1 MAANAAGAALYPPT
15 LTTAF
20 TPWVLKI
27 FRHLKAKFRI
37 LKSEKSL
44 PSPFLFTTPL
54 LGRKNFSL
62 NAASFS
68 NHILSCP
75 LLEPTNTVLHPRET
89 SSSFRAFATARCPPV
104 PPPQITIVPLSVL
117 FRASPLVKFDGEI
130 SAEICLSF
138 KFSDVK
144 FYSLLSNFGHSNLTL
159 KLRRKS
165 NLSSIFYLFA
175 HHQHHADPYAKR
187 QDRATA
193 IA

>member
-1 MAANAAGAALYPPT
+1 MMAANAAGAALYPPT

-27 FRHLKAKFRI
+27 LRHLKAKFRI

-54 LGRKNFSL
+54 LGKKNFSL

-75 LLEPTNTVLHPRET
+75 LLEPTNIVLHPRET

-104 PPPQITIVPLSVL
+104 PPPQITIVPFCKLLSVL
-117 FRASPLVKFDGEI
+117 FWASPLVKFDGKI
-130 SAEICLSF
+130 SAKFCSF
-138 KFSDVK
+138 SCRFSDVK
-144 FYSLLSNFGHSNLTL
+144 FYSLSSNFGRSNLTL
-159 KLRRKS
+159 NLRRKS
-165 NLSSIFYLFA
+165 NLSLIFYFFTY
-175 HHQHHADPYAKR
+175 H
-187 QDRATA
+187 
-193 IA
+193 